1 MCPKEQ
7 DILLAQR
14 NASAAPPSPTHTEER
29 NTLSFLCVFLMA
41 QAKGPLSLPWLL
53 ELLRQPSFPPLTSV
67 FWRRACLLSHVQ
79 LFVTPQTAA
88 HQAPLSTGFSRQQ
101 YWSGLS
107 SPPLGDSSQPWDQT
121 HDCWIGKT
129 PWRRAWQPT
138 PVLLPGESRGRRSL
152 VGYSPWGREESDTTE
167 RLNSYRNS

>member
-1 MCPKEQ
+1 MDSLTRPQTESWRRSVCPKEQ

-101 YWSGLS
+101 YWSGLPCP
-107 SPPLGDSSQPWDQT
+107 SPGDFPDPG
-121 HDCWIGKT
+121 IG
-129 PWRRAWQPT
+129 PT
-138 PVLLPGESRGRRSL
+138 SL
-152 VGYSPWGREESDTTE
+152 VSPALAGGLFTTAPPGKAPGKP
-167 RLNSYRNS
+167 